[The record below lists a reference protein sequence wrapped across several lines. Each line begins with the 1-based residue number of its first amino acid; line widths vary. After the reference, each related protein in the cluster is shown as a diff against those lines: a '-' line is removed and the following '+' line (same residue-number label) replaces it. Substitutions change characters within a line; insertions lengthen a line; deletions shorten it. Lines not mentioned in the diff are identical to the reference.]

1 MWHKCSLIF
10 DSNTWIM
17 NPVLQFFLSLFSVA
31 DGAVDSG
38 QGSSVYT
45 ESCVSSQQTVS
56 YGSQHDQPIS
66 TAAVQGYAASVGQV
80 QSQQHGGYQPPTVV
94 SQNLKVLQMHG
105 II

>member
-1 MWHKCSLIF
+1 
-10 DSNTWIM
+10 M
-17 NPVLQFFLSLFSVA
+17 NYESSLQFLKCKFLYLFSVA

-80 QSQQHGGYQPPTVV
+80 QSQQHGGYQPPAVV